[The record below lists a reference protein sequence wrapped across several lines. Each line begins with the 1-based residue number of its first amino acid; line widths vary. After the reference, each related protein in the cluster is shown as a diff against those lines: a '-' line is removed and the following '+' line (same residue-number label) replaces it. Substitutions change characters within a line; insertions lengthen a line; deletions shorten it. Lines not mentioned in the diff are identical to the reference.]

1 MADEVYQP
9 VSNSYQKTA
18 PKYFQLLSEV
28 EVLTVVDL
36 CQAIHAAPMCIS
48 FTRIPEL
55 G

>member
-1 MADEVYQP
+1 MCQP

-28 EVLTVVDL
+28 EVHTVEDL
-36 CQAIHAAPMCIS
+36 CQVIHAAPMRIS
-48 FTRIPEL
+48 FTRNPEL